1 MGNKKHWAV
10 VAAALVLLVIFLAIG
25 FGVSASS
32 GKVIDTK
39 YYKDYNLIALEHYAL
54 AQEKKLALMQPSP
67 AVYITKWPF
76 LYNINWQIRINLR
89 FFYKVL
95 RTLKAS

>member
-1 MGNKKHWAV
+1 MSKTIICYIAFLLDFPFKNQNLISFCSSDMGNKKHWAV

-39 YYKDYNLIALEHYAL
+39 YYKD
-54 AQEKKLALMQPSP
+54 
-67 AVYITKWPF
+67 
-76 LYNINWQIRINLR
+76 
-89 FFYKVL
+89 
-95 RTLKAS
+95 

>member
-32 GKVIDTK
+32 GKIIDTK
-39 YYKDYNLIALEHYAL
+39 YYKDSGTR
-54 AQEKKLALMQPSP
+54 KKLAFNATQPCSLHHQM
-67 AVYITKWPF
+67 ALSIQYTMANKDRSEAS
-76 LYNINWQIRINLR
+76 LA
-89 FFYKVL
+89 
-95 RTLKAS
+95 KA

>member
-39 YYKDYNLIALEHYAL
+39 YYKDYNLIAL
-54 AQEKKLALMQPSP
+54 AQEKKLAFNATQPCSLHHQM
-67 AVYITKWPF
+67 ALSIQY
-76 LYNINWQIRINLR
+76 
-89 FFYKVL
+89 
-95 RTLKAS
+95 

>member
-1 MGNKKHWAV
+1 MSSCKYLDILDHVKNNYIAFSLHFQSKTQILFPFYSSDMGNKKHWAV

-39 YYKDYNLIALEHYAL
+39 YYKE
-54 AQEKKLALMQPSP
+54 
-67 AVYITKWPF
+67 
-76 LYNINWQIRINLR
+76 
-89 FFYKVL
+89 
-95 RTLKAS
+95 